1 MEEANCHAL
10 QHHVNMVP
18 GGVEGMSLSSLAP
31 ITQATVLLRLDALQ
45 TALEVKQK
53 KKSAP
58 QLDSAR
64 VLWRSNS

>member
-1 MEEANCHAL
+1 
-10 QHHVNMVP
+10 
-18 GGVEGMSLSSLAP
+18 MSLSSLAP